1 MTARFVNRLASRI
14 GWRSPVTWMGL
25 MAASVVLVAACTGGS
40 GSAQGTAGGP
50 AAGNTEV
57 SARAASS
64 NSGGSA
70 APDFNLVLFGNQNH
84 SRGESIT
91 LSQFLGRPVV
101 INFWFPSCPPCRAEM
116 PDLQRTFEEHSDDG
130 VQFIGVQLLGLDT
143 AGDGQEFINNL
154 GITYAV
160 GADDEGAIMRDYEI
174 TSFPTTVFLDSDH
187 HVVRKWAGILTEGKL
202 TELVRQTLPTQE
214 KLAG

>member
-1 MTARFVNRLASRI
+1 
-14 GWRSPVTWMGL
+14 
-25 MAASVVLVAACTGGS
+25 MAASVVLIAACTGGS
-40 GSAQGTAGGP
+40 GSGQGNAGGTA
-50 AAGNTEV
+50 AGDTEV
-57 SARAASS
+57 SARTDPSD
-64 NSGGSA
+64 SGKVA

-116 PDLQRTFEEHSDDG
+116 PDLQRTFEEHSADG
-130 VQFIGVQLLGLDT
+130 VQFIGVQLMGLDT
-143 AGDGQEFINNL
+143 AEDGQEFINDI

-160 GADDEGAIMRDYEI
+160 GADDNGAIIRAYEV

-187 HVVRKWAGILTEGKL
+187 RVVRKWSGILTESKL
-202 TELVRQTLPTQE
+202 GELVRETLPSQGN
-214 KLAG
+214 LAG